1 MSAPTRTSA
10 SQLPPDA
17 QSLAAAHR
25 ARQQQIAGQAN
36 AETGRLWS
44 FLQMLGWA
52 GISTRMMSTVRSALA
67 EAARGAQDYAAAAA
81 RAWGADPDPAGQ
93 VAEATFAATA
103 SDGRPL
109 DSLLEQPS
117 LEVAA
122 FVDQGMNKAQAD
134 AIGKRHLQR
143 IVTTQVGD
151 AARVATGVALVN
163 DRSLVGYIRHL
174 TLPSCQRCIILAGQF
189 YRWNKGFDRHPQC
202 DCVHIPAAVAADP
215 PSPREVYDGLTD
227 EERRKA
233 GWSGH
238 DQRAVEDGANFY
250 QVVNYRRELKSVNIA
265 GQQLQT
271 TTVGTTRRGVAGK
284 RLGAERGSKQGGR
297 YRRAPTVRLT
307 PESIY
312 QEAERL
318 DWTRDELIRQ
328 LKRFGYIL

>member
-17 QSLAAAHR
+17 TTLAAAHR
-25 ARQQQIAGQAN
+25 ARQQQIAGQAV

-52 GISTRMMSTVRSALA
+52 GISTRMLSTVRSALA

-81 RAWGADPDPAGQ
+81 RAWGAESDPAGT

-122 FVDQGMNKAQAD
+122 FIGQGMDKAQAD

-163 DRSLVGYIRHL
+163 DKALKGYIRHL
-174 TLPSCQRCIILAGQF
+174 TLPSCSRCVLLSGRW
-189 YRWNKGFDRHPQC
+189 YRWSAGFARHP
-202 DCVHIPAAVAADP
+202 
-215 PSPREVYDGLTD
+215 
-227 EERRKA
+227 
-233 GWSGH
+233 
-238 DQRAVEDGANFY
+238 
-250 QVVNYRRELKSVNIA
+250 
-265 GQQLQT
+265 
-271 TTVGTTRRGVAGK
+271 
-284 RLGAERGSKQGGR
+284 
-297 YRRAPTVRLT
+297 
-307 PESIY
+307 
-312 QEAERL
+312 
-318 DWTRDELIRQ
+318 
-328 LKRFGYIL
+328 